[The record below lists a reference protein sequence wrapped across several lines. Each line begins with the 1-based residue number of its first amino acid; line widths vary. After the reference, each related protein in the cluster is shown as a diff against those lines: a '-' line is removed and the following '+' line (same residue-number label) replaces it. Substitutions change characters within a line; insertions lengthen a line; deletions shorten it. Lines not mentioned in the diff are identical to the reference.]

1 MRTVLMLLEGVDNI
15 PQKFYC
21 SPQLKLC
28 LHQSEIM
35 FTSALSQPPARVSTF
50 FTPSHSR
57 PQPEILNN
65 STKFEQYLSQLY
77 HTLTKLCCLLT
88 LSTDLGLH

>member
-1 MRTVLMLLEGVDNI
+1 MSNSAGDLFLTVSDAIPSRILMMRTVLMLLEGVDNI

-21 SPQLKLC
+21 GPQLKLC

-50 FTPSHSR
+50 FTRPSQ
-57 PQPEILNN
+57 PQPR
-65 STKFEQYLSQLY
+65 S
-77 HTLTKLCCLLT
+77 
-88 LSTDLGLH
+88 

>member
-1 MRTVLMLLEGVDNI
+1 MSNSFCDLVLTVSDAKQDMMRTVLMLLEGVDNI

-21 SPQLKLC
+21 SLQLELC

-50 FTPSHSR
+50 FTQSSPAQPS
-57 PQPEILNN
+57 PA
-65 STKFEQYLSQLY
+65 
-77 HTLTKLCCLLT
+77 
-88 LSTDLGLH
+88 

>member
-1 MRTVLMLLEGVDNI
+1 MSNSPSSDLFLTVSDAKQDMMRTVLMLLEGVDNI

-21 SPQLKLC
+21 SPQLELC

-50 FTPSHSR
+50 FTQPSQSATA
-57 PQPEILNN
+57 QILNN
-65 STKFEQYLSQLY
+65 STKFGQYLS
-77 HTLTKLCCLLT
+77 
-88 LSTDLGLH
+88 